1 MRFRL
6 PSIAHGCQ
14 SLLVIASKSIRLPE
28 RLVESVVFKCAPL
41 GVETDSACAR
51 LALKCFDEFVETGK
65 PSQTMRLARQAFQE
79 LEKGVIRQT

>member
-6 PSIAHGCQ
+6 PFVAHGRQ
-14 SLLVIASKSIRLPE
+14 SLPVTASKSIRLPE
-28 RLVESVVFKCAPL
+28 RLVENVVSKCAPL

-51 LALKCFDEFVETGK
+51 LAVKCFVEFVETGK

-79 LEKGVIRQT
+79 LERGVRLQT